1 MSGSQDLAFGSLDTD
16 AVGGIVVKNTI
27 KTNTYRI
34 VSIKHLPASAAA
46 SVMLIA
52 AAAAHAQSYP
62 TRTIREIVGLS
73 PGGSMDVTARLV
85 SDKLKDALGQQ
96 IIVENRPGANSV
108 IASELV
114 AKAPPDGYTL
124 MLAGAGSLSI
134 RQKLELKLPFNAE
147 RDFAPI
153 VHVVNLPLLLL
164 TPTVLPVRSVRE
176 LFALARA
183 RPGELNY
190 SSSGVGSTT
199 HLSVEMLATQAGV
212 KFTHVPYKGSSQM
225 IPDLIAGQI
234 SLAFDQITTAKPHV
248 LAGKLR
254 ALGVST
260 LKPTALMPGLPSIA
274 ESGAPNYESISWNGF
289 VAPSATPRAV
299 IERLQQE
306 INRLIKT
313 QDMNEKLAAIG
324 GEAVGGTS
332 EQFAV
337 LIKSESAR

>member
-1 MSGSQDLAFGSLDTD
+1 
-16 AVGGIVVKNTI
+16 
-27 KTNTYRI
+27 
-34 VSIKHLPASAAA
+34 
-46 SVMLIA
+46 MLIA
-52 AAAAHAQSYP
+52 AAAAAAHAQTYP
-62 TRTIREIVGLS
+62 TRTIRVIVGLS

-164 TPTVLPVRSVRE
+164 TPTALPVRSVRE

-183 RPGELNY
+183 RLGELNY
-190 SSSGVGSTT
+190 SSSGVPS
-199 HLSVEMLATQAGV
+199 
-212 KFTHVPYKGSSQM
+212 
-225 IPDLIAGQI
+225 
-234 SLAFDQITTAKPHV
+234 
-248 LAGKLR
+248 
-254 ALGVST
+254 
-260 LKPTALMPGLPSIA
+260 LPSIA
-274 ESGAPNYESISWNGF
+274 ESGVPKYESISWNGF

-324 GEAVGGTS
+324 GEAVGGTP

-337 LIKSESAR
+337 LIKSESARWGRLIDQLGIKAQ